1 MDTQLFVVEKV
12 KGIRSQE
19 SELPS
24 SKDNSINNLI
34 IKIDGMMGTGPQAS
48 PKPAVQTKLLT
59 SNEVPLTKLGVNVN
73 VVFEW
78 DNKIYYYYAAG
89 IKTFHDLKEVLK
101 SMQQI
106 PFAPTTVDNVA
117 HKFLSSQEI
126 NQFKKPVTLEAM
138 VNLINRKVDI
148 QKSTVKTKK

>member
-1 MDTQLFVVEKV
+1 MTSFKETIRVFKEITWNIQLQTLLFNFVRFNPKMDTQLFVVEKV

-89 IKTFHDLKEVLK
+89 IKT
-101 SMQQI
+101 
-106 PFAPTTVDNVA
+106 
-117 HKFLSSQEI
+117 
-126 NQFKKPVTLEAM
+126 
-138 VNLINRKVDI
+138 
-148 QKSTVKTKK
+148 

>member
-1 MDTQLFVVEKV
+1 MFLN
-12 KGIRSQE
+12 G
-19 SELPS
+19 
-24 SKDNSINNLI
+24 I
-34 IKIDGMMGTGPQAS
+34 IKFIIITLREL
-48 PKPAVQTKLLT
+48 K
-59 SNEVPLTKLGVNVN
+59 
-73 VVFEW
+73 
-78 DNKIYYYYAAG
+78 
-89 IKTFHDLKEVLK
+89 HDLKEVLK